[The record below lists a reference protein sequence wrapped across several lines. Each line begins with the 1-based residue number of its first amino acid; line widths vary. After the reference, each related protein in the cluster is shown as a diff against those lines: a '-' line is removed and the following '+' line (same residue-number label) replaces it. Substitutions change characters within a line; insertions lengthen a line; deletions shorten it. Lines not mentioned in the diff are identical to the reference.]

1 MDVLHDIQELL
12 VEKFDVKRELVTAD
26 ATLQDLG
33 LDSLSIA
40 ELVFDLAEKYDID
53 IPDDNATFNTVG
65 EAAALVDQLIAAKS
79 A

>member
-12 VEKFDVKRELVTAD
+12 VDKFDVKRELISAD
-26 ATLQDLG
+26 TTLQDLG

>member
-1 MDVLHDIQELL
+1 MDVLHDIRELL

>member
-26 ATLQDLG
+26 TTLQDLG

>member
-1 MDVLHDIQELL
+1 MDVLHDIRELL
-12 VEKFDVKRELVTAD
+12 VEKFDVKRELVTPE

-53 IPDDNATFNTVG
+53 IPDDNVAFNTVG